1 VHGPDLMQHEGTA
14 AEERTQE
21 RIVRASP
28 AAGPSFDDRFTELF
42 EEHFRRL
49 HRFVNRLSGDRE
61 LADDLAQE
69 TFIRLYRR
77 RSVPERVEAWL
88 ITVALNLFRNVR
100 TTRSRRSRL
109 LTVSRGAHAHGDPP
123 PSPGDVVE
131 AGAVRQ
137 RVRAAIERL
146 PERERSMLLLHA
158 EGYGYR
164 DIASALELN
173 DASVGTL
180 LARARRAFREA
191 FDDTSHAS

>member
-1 VHGPDLMQHEGTA
+1 MVESHTRQRGHRAPPVA
-14 AEERTQE
+14 A
-21 RIVRASP
+21 V
-28 AAGPSFDDRFTELF
+28 SFDEQFTSLF
-42 EEHFRRL
+42 EAHFRRL

-88 ITVALNLFRNVR
+88 ITVALNLFRNAR
-100 TTRSRRSRL
+100 SMRSRRGRL
-109 LTVSRGAHAHGDPP
+109 LTVTRGAHAHGDPS
-123 PSPGDVVE
+123 PSPAAVVE
-131 AGAVRQ
+131 AGIDRQ
-137 RVRAAIERL
+137 RVRSAIDRL

-164 DIASALELN
+164 DIAAVLELN
-173 DASVGTL
+173 EASVGTL

-191 FDDTSHAS
+191 FDDTGHAS